1 MEEKL
6 LYLQKIEK
14 EICDLSEKI
23 FKLQE
28 FIDSNKFYE
37 LNETQQDLLKIQIIA
52 MKNYFYILDTRRKHM

>member
-6 LYLQKIEK
+6 LYSQKIEK
-14 EICDLSEKI
+14 EACDLSEKI